1 MAIVSI
7 IKATYSDPGIE
18 TLLAP
23 LGGMERFVNKQEK
36 VLLKVNLLSAKA
48 PQKAVTTH
56 PEFVRAVA
64 EAVREAGGEP
74 YIGDSPAG
82 LFSKRNLKK
91 TYQRSGL
98 ENLAKA
104 EEIPLNFDT
113 GVRPTDIPNGKR
125 LQRSPICDYA
135 LKADKVIALPKLKTH
150 SFQYLTLACKIMYG
164 AVPGL
169 TKAKY
174 HAQFPRRGSFADML
188 LDILTVVKPQLYIMD
203 GIMGMQGQGPGSG
216 DPVKMDLVLAST
228 DSVAMDISVCKI
240 LGIEPVAIPVL
251 KRAKIRGLWP
261 ERIDYPIQRP
271 EDVGF
276 KGFRLPNTADHLLT
290 GKKPPRKRPVIT
302 DKCTAC
308 GDCESI
314 CPKGAVTVQ
323 SRMAEVTYSKCI
335 RCFCCHEVCPEDA
348 IVLRSVKLNR
358 DD

>member
-1 MAIVSI
+1 VSGKEMAIVSI

-203 GIMGMQGQGPGSG
+203 GIMGMQGQGP
-216 DPVKMDLVLAST
+216 
-228 DSVAMDISVCKI
+228 
-240 LGIEPVAIPVL
+240 
-251 KRAKIRGLWP
+251 
-261 ERIDYPIQRP
+261 
-271 EDVGF
+271 
-276 KGFRLPNTADHLLT
+276 
-290 GKKPPRKRPVIT
+290 
-302 DKCTAC
+302 
-308 GDCESI
+308 
-314 CPKGAVTVQ
+314 
-323 SRMAEVTYSKCI
+323 
-335 RCFCCHEVCPEDA
+335 
-348 IVLRSVKLNR
+348 
-358 DD
+358 